1 MIRIRDRPRISLKSK
16 WIKSISFDFRLLSLI
31 IVGLTSIFY
40 LSDLEP
46 ILVALIIPYLLA
58 ITSDVTKSNE
68 QQFEGMRNYDI
79 LLTVLPFSYLTD
91 YKGYTFSLTALFV
104 NFVIFTIIHF
114 TFLKAMYLLAVIITI
129 LIVLIVWFVLPQIL
143 ILGIGYSVLKIVE
156 LLSPVLRKIGFIK

>member
-1 MIRIRDRPRISLKSK
+1 MVICM
-16 WIKSISFDFRLLSLI
+16 SFKLLSLI

-40 LSDLEP
+40 LTYHYYGFILDAERGTIEP
-46 ILVALIIPYLLA
+46 ILFLVALIIPYLLA

-129 LIVLIVWFVLPQIL
+129 LIVLIVWFVLL
-143 ILGIGYSVLKIVE
+143 RLGIYYSVLKIAE
-156 LLSPVLRKIGFIK
+156 LLYPVLRKIGFIEQR